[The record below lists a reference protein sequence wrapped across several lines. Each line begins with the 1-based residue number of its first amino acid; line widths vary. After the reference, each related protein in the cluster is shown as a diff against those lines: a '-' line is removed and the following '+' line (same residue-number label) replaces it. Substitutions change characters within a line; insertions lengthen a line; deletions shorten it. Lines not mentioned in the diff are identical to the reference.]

1 MGKKSIKWTAVCVML
16 VLSVLFGGCAQ
27 NAEPAEEAPPVKEAV
42 TVQVAPAKKGDIQS
56 EYLYSGKVKPIGE
69 ANVVSTVAGTV
80 QQVNYQVGDPV
91 EKDAV
96 LFQMGTEDIEN
107 NLTVLQAQ
115 LEATKAQVRSA
126 QTGVELVNGAA
137 MQTQIQSAKT
147 GLEQAEIAYNDMKT
161 TYENN
166 KQLYEAGIIS
176 KSDMDKTETGMKN
189 AEIAYNQAKTGYDLV
204 ANQMPEENLRKAQDG
219 LAAAQASQKA
229 VEAQLASAEK
239 TLRDTAVKSPITGV
253 VTGCALT
260 EGTLYSSAAGPAFVI
275 SDTSKVHINVS
286 ISEQLI
292 NRVKPG
298 QKVDVKITAVS
309 ETPLQG
315 TIDTVNPAANQ
326 TGTYEVKIVMDNA
339 DGTLKSGMFGE
350 VHFIKEKKEDV
361 IVLPREAVITSGGE
375 NYVFV
380 NEDGVARKK
389 PVTIGIDTGKEVEVT
404 GGLEENSS
412 VVVKGQAFLA
422 DGDTINVSGS
432 GKEA

>member
-16 VLSVLFGGCAQ
+16 ALSVLFGGCAQ

-42 TVQVAPAKKGDIQS
+42 TVQVAPAKKDDIQS

-80 QQVNYQVGDPV
+80 QQVNYQVGDLV

-107 NLTVLQAQ
+107 NLTVLKAQ

-189 AEIAYNQAKTGYDLV
+189 AEIAYNQAKTSYDLV

-229 VEAQLASAEK
+229 VEAQLAGAEK
-239 TLRDTAVKSPITGV
+239 SLRDAAVKSPIAGV
-253 VTGCALT
+253 VTGCSLT

-275 SDTSKVHINVS
+275 SNTSRVHINVS

-309 ETPLQG
+309 ETPRQG

-326 TGTYEVKIVMDNA
+326 TGTYEVKIVMDNT
-339 DGTLKSGMFGE
+339 DGVLKSGMFGE

-380 NEDGVARKK
+380 DEDGVARKK
-389 PVTIGIDTGKEVEVT
+389 LVTIGIDTGKEVEVT

-422 DGDTINVSGS
+422 DGDTVNVSGS